1 MDNDFDNAAIDYD
14 RAFTHSSIGKAQRRR
29 VYDFLSRILKQ
40 RQPGKILEVNC
51 GTGEDAIWLANQ
63 GFDLTAT
70 DISQAMIA
78 MAKAKSDKPNP
89 VFLQADINDLPAPFL
104 GEKFDLIFSNFGGLN
119 CLSEVR
125 LELFFKNAS
134 ELLTDNGQLVL
145 VIMPK
150 NTKWEQFYFLAK
162 ANFKQVF
169 RRKKDSAIAHVDGKN
184 VITYYYNPKQAA
196 KMAGR
201 YFDCKQFNP
210 VGFFIPPS
218 YLEPFFGKRP
228 KLMSFLDK
236 LENTVKNSSFLARH
250 ADHYFIHLAKR

>member
-1 MDNDFDNAAIDYD
+1 MANDFDNAAIYYD
-14 RAFTHSSIGKAQRRR
+14 AVFTHSSIGKAQRKR
-29 VYDFLSRILKQ
+29 VYGFLSDILKQ
-40 RQPGKILEVNC
+40 RQPNKILEVNC
-51 GTGEDAIWLANQ
+51 GTGEDAIWLAEQ

-70 DISQAMIA
+70 DISEAMIA
-78 MAKAKSDKPNP
+78 VAKAKSGKHNP
-89 VFLQADINDLPAPFL
+89 VFLQADINDLPQPFY

-119 CLSEVR
+119 CLSEIR

-134 ELLTDNGQLVL
+134 ELLTDKGQLVL

-150 NTKWEQFYFLAK
+150 NTKWEQLYFLAK
-162 ANFKQVF
+162 ANFRQMF
-169 RRKKDSAIAHVDGKN
+169 RRKKNSAIAHVDGKN
-184 VITYYYNPKQAA
+184 VMTYYYNPKQAA
-196 KMAGR
+196 RMAQR
-201 YFDCKQFNP
+201 YFECRQYKP

-228 KLMSFLDK
+228 KLISLLDR